1 MKKLLGST
9 LALAMLVP
17 AGANAELLKNF
28 KASGSLEVSAVSA
41 NNITDINTRTY
52 DKIGNAQTRVMVHG
66 DWDLLD
72 DVHARVSLT
81 KNDRTYG
88 SGSQNLNTVQSAL
101 LVDES
106 YVKIDKLFGG
116 LDTTLGRQF
125 YGEAGDLVIY
135 FGPKYQLYGM
145 PVTALDGGRF
155 DWNGEKVGATLLA
168 AKVTGSGLGV
178 SNTGNVNLQGLDIHA
193 KAMDNMSAA
202 AYVYRRETVLSGNTT
217 TPPITGV
224 VGNDILYVAGLKAKA
239 TMGIA
244 WLKAEIAKDFG
255 QNRRLDAVSGIPYA
269 FTGNYTGW
277 AAKVNLGAKVDL
289 NNLGAVTGWGE
300 AGIGSGGSSSNR
312 SFQAIAGDYRPGGI
326 YGRFGTGAS
335 QVLGGGAPGFDGN
348 TLSNRVIVGAG
359 VKVTPAALSKLTAG
373 VSAWNYRFQNAAD
386 ANVIAAKGNKGIGTE
401 FDLDLTWAHSENV
414 SVSAGVGSLQP
425 GRAIRD
431 QKTSGVSPATLAYT
445 DFSVKF

>member
-9 LALAMLVP
+9 LALAMFVP

-41 NNITDINTRTY
+41 NNVTDFSTKVY
-52 DKIGNAQTRVMVHG
+52 DKIGNAQTRLMVHG

-72 DVHARVSLT
+72 DVHARVTLS

-88 SGSQNLNTVQSAL
+88 QNTQSVHDIENA
-101 LVDES
+101 VNADES

-145 PVTALDGGRF
+145 PITSLDGGRF
-155 DWNGEKVGATLLA
+155 DWNGEKVGVTLLA
-168 AKVTGSGLGV
+168 AKVTGTGLAV
-178 SNTGNVNLQGLDIHA
+178 TNTGNVNLQGVDIHA

-202 AYVYRRETVLSGNTT
+202 VYVYRRETINS
-217 TPPITGV
+217 TPAVGV
-224 VGNDILYVAGLKAKA
+224 VGNDNLYVAGLKAKA
-239 TMGIA
+239 TLGIA

-255 QNRRLDAVSGIPYA
+255 QMRTTTAGNPYA

-300 AGIGSGGSSSNR
+300 AGIGSGGKNTNR
-312 SFQAIAGDYRPGGI
+312 NFQAIAGDYRPGGI

-335 QVLGGGAPGFDGN
+335 QALGNGAPANLDGN

-386 ANVIAAKGNKGIGTE
+386 AAVVTGKGNKGIGTE

-425 GRAIRD
+425 GRNIRD
-431 QKTSGVSPATLAYT
+431 QKPAVNPATLAYT